1 MKKWIS
7 LFLAMLM
14 IGVCAAGIAEGT
26 EETGTTAFL
35 RIKEGVTA
43 QVYEKPGDAQAVDS
57 LAGGKLCGLIDTVTT
72 ESGDVWYQVFYL
84 NSKGAGTP
92 GYIKAEDAE
101 QLTDEELKKL
111 MEDPAVLNEVLDL
124 VDALD
129 AYLNGKTGNTGSGNA
144 QPEDQFKALYEK
156 AMNELQKLFN
166 TSVSSELD
174 NLGKQGKELADQA
187 KAAGEKL
194 VDEAKKAGED
204 LKNDVTDA
212 LKAMD
217 GKNTNDAIDSLM
229 DSISEA
235 VEKRTGQ
242 SDQNLQDTLDKMAKS
257 LKDLNDKVGQGAG
270 NASNGFNQ
278 ILDDAKN
285 FLNSQE
291 FTKVQNA
298 MSDLGKDF
306 KDGMTNGANSLNK
319 LVDTLK
325 DAFSTNNP

>member
-7 LFLAMLM
+7 LILAVLM
-14 IGVCAAGIAEGT
+14 IGVCAAGVAEGA
-26 EETGTTAFL
+26 EETGKTAFL

-43 QVYEKPGDAQAVDS
+43 QVYEKPGDEKAIDS
-57 LAGGKLCGLIDTVTT
+57 LAGGKFCGLIDTVTA
-72 ESGDVWYQVFYL
+72 ESGDAWYQVFYL
-84 NSKGAGTP
+84 NSKGEGTP
-92 GYIKAEDAE
+92 GYIKAEDAD
-101 QLTDEELKKL
+101 QLTEEELNAL
-111 MEDPAVLNEVLDL
+111 MEDPAVLNEILDL

-129 AYLNGKTGNTGSGNA
+129 AYLNGKTGSTGNA
-144 QPEDQFKALYEK
+144 QPENQFKALYEK
-156 AMNELQKLFN
+156 AMTELQKLYN
-166 TSVSSELD
+166 TSISPELD
-174 NLGKQGKELADQA
+174 NLEKQGKELADQA

-242 SDQNLQDTLDKMAKS
+242 SDQNLQDTLDHMSTA
-257 LKDLNDKVGQGAG
+257 LKELNDKVGQGAG
-270 NASNGFNQ
+270 NASSGFNQ
-278 ILDDAKN
+278 ILDDAKD
-285 FLNSQE
+285 FLNSPE

-319 LVDTLK
+319 FVDTLK

>member
-57 LAGGKLCGLIDTVTT
+57 LAGGKLCGLIDTVTA
-72 ESGDVWYQVFYL
+72 ESGDTWYQVFYL
-84 NSKGAGTP
+84 NSKGEGTP
-92 GYIKAEDAE
+92 GYIKAEDAD
-101 QLTDEELKKL
+101 QLTEEEMKKL

-156 AMNELQKLFN
+156 AMNELKKLYN
-166 TSVSSELD
+166 TSVSPELD
-174 NLGKQGKELADQA
+174 NLEKQGKELADQA
-187 KAAGEKL
+187 KAAAEKL

-204 LKNDVTDA
+204 LKDDVTDA
-212 LKAMD
+212 LKSME
-217 GKNTNDAIDSLM
+217 GKNTDDAIDSLM
-229 DSISEA
+229 DSVSEA
-235 VEKRTGQ
+235 IEKRAGKP
-242 SDQNLQDTLDKMAKS
+242 DEKLQEVLDKMPGL
-257 LKDLNDKVGQGAG
+257 LKDLNEKLGSESGDAISGFDKFLD
-270 NASNGFNQ
+270 NAKS
-278 ILDDAKN
+278 
-285 FLNSQE
+285 FLSGE
-291 FTKVQNA
+291 DFSKVQNA
-298 MSDLGKDF
+298 MKELGTKFHGDFSTGTDGLSDFL
-306 KDGMTNGANSLNK
+306 
-319 LVDTLK
+319 DTLK
-325 DAFSTNNP
+325 NTFGTNGQ

>member
-43 QVYEKPGDAQAVDS
+43 QVYEKPGDVQAVDS

-84 NSKGAGTP
+84 NSKGAGIP
-92 GYIKAEDAE
+92 GYIKAEDAD
-101 QLTDEELKKL
+101 QLTEEELKKL

-166 TSVSSELD
+166 TSVSPELD
-174 NLGKQGKELADQA
+174 NLEKQGKELVDQA

-229 DSISEA
+229 DSISEV

-242 SDQNLQDTLDKMAKS
+242 SDQNLQDTLDHMSTA
-257 LKDLNDKVGQGAG
+257 LKELNDKLGQGSG
-270 NASNGFNQ
+270 NASSGFNQ

-319 LVDTLK
+319 FVDILK